1 MIVSIGV
8 LAHNEERTIGKLL
21 GDLLSQTLFQR
32 SGVSVE
38 LHVVANGCSDA
49 TARVAS
55 EVLAPLRNNG
65 QSHKYTVHDLE
76 TPGKANAWNQLVHFF
91 ADGRTEY
98 IFLIDADIRIYD
110 GNLLE
115 STLTCLEDSP
125 AAAAAT
131 DEPVKDIQL
140 RSARGPLETII
151 SAFSRTSHDIRD
163 AICGQF
169 YCAKFS
175 WLRQVWMPNGI
186 IGEDGFLHAMTVTG
200 KFSSNPNAGRV
211 VHVPGGRHYFE
222 TRTQIPDIL
231 HHQLRLA
238 IGTGMNVLLFDHL
251 TAKAKDG
258 VDLTNYIAERNAADP
273 KWLNTLVRDHLAAN
287 NKFAMHRSFI
297 WRRLDHFRTL
307 PLRRKIVKCPVYAAG
322 WLLDLYMFLAADR
335 ALRRGSAYGFW

>member
-8 LAHNEERTIGKLL
+8 LAHNEEQTIGQLL
-21 GDLLSQTLFQR
+21 GDLLGQTLFRR
-32 SGVSVE
+32 SGVSIE

-49 TARVAS
+49 TVRIAN
-55 EVLAPLRNNG
+55 EVLGAA
-65 QSHKYTVHDLE
+65 QSNDPNRKYVVHDLE
-76 TPGKANAWNQLVHFF
+76 IPGKANAWNQLVHFF
-91 ADGRTEY
+91 VHGRTEY

-110 GNLLE
+110 VNLLE
-115 STLTCLEDSP
+115 STLTCLQESHS
-125 AAAAAT
+125 AVVAT
-131 DEPVKDIQL
+131 DEPVKDIHL

-151 SAFSRTSHDIRD
+151 SAFSRTSHDIQD

-169 YCAKFS
+169 YCAAFS

-200 KFSSNPNAGRV
+200 KFSANPNAGRV

-258 VDLTNYIAERNAADP
+258 VDLTKYIAERNAADP

-287 NKFAMHRSFI
+287 NKFAMHRGFI

-307 PLRRKIVKCPVYAAG
+307 PLGRKIVKCPVYIAG
-322 WLLDLYMFLAADR
+322 WLLDLYLFLAADR
-335 ALRRGSAYGFW
+335 ALRRGNAYGFW